1 MKDEEINSSR
11 IISPPKISV
20 NTSSSYNNSN
30 QDKCINT
37 SAVLDSQD
45 QDILKILEELQS
57 TLHNNMSSNCVYE
70 PRIEVHKLR
79 GTFFRVLYLT

>member
-57 TLHNNMSSNCVYE
+57 TLHNNISSNCVYE
-70 PRIEVHKLR
+70 PRIEVHELR
-79 GTFFRVLYLT
+79 GTFFRVLYLI